1 MVGLFLSCIIHFK
14 TKYCPLSTA
23 LLVGYGAFLDA
34 LAKKIVEEPPHLI
47 ILSALARDHAERAS
61 ASAQVVECHA
71 LSRHGIEQELRKVL
85 SGSKCRALHEF
96 DVCAEDTRPHRY
108 SGRGVAR

>member
-1 MVGLFLSCIIHFK
+1 MVGLFLSCIIHSKSK
-14 TKYCPLSTA
+14 TYPLSTA

-47 ILSALARDHAERAS
+47 ILSALARDNAKRTS
-61 ASAQVVECHA
+61 ARPEIVECHA
-71 LSRHGIEQELRKVL
+71 LSRYGVEQELRKVL

-108 SGRGVAR
+108 SWRGVAR